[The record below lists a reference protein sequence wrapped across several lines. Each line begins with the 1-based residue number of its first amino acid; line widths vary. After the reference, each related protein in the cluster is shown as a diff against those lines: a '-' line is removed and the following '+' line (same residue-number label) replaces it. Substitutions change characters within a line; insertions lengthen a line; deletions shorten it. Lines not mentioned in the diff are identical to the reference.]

1 MDKIKQFQV
10 FHPFPFI
17 LLRWQWMP
25 VGLHM
30 SWHWR
35 VRQLLHWHPG
45 RQLHLLVSFSLHGM
59 PCPCARV
66 HYGLWLFRAARV
78 DSVHTVHSYVHSPL
92 RDNKNSCGLSS
103 GMQKTQNCQ
112 IPASLDW
119 PSHCL
124 CFAAVPK
131 CSWGLL
137 RTQVSPRNGKGLPCS
152 WNPPN
157 KAELSIILNQGFV
170 TAKQGL

>member
-1 MDKIKQFQV
+1 MAVNVCGFA
-10 FHPFPFI
+10 
-17 LLRWQWMP
+17 
-25 VGLHM
+25 
-30 SWHWR
+30 R
-35 VRQLLHWHPG
+35 VMALESEAASPLAPSEGNSTCWSLCLSTACPALVHG
-45 RQLHLLVSFSLHGM
+45 STMASGFSVLLVLTVNSHYKSL
-59 PCPCARV
+59 
-66 HYGLWLFRAARV
+66 
-78 DSVHTVHSYVHSPL
+78 SYVHSPL
-92 RDNKNSCGLSS
+92 RDNKNSCGHSS
-103 GMQKTQNCQ
+103 GMQETQNCQ